1 MNQTFDLL
9 FVDIVHGYLNTA
21 ASRAAGIPAATEC
34 ALQKMD
40 ADEDEHDP
48 RIAITAVESGE
59 NRSRQISV
67 IAVCRSTKARSIT
80 DPWMAKVRGRLGDLD
95 AFFDYLAVL
104 PVEKR
109 TGYQIEKV
117 SPPHAGK
124 LQRDPMGPI
133 ESGVGIVIYITV

>member
-1 MNQTFDLL
+1 MNQTLELL
-9 FVDIVHGYLNTA
+9 FVEIIHGYLDTA
-21 ASRAAGIPAATEC
+21 ASRVAGIPAAADC

-40 ADEDEHDP
+40 ADEDDHDP
-48 RIAITAVESGE
+48 RIAITAVENGE
-59 NRSRQISV
+59 NKSRQMAI
-67 IAVCRSTKARSIT
+67 IAVCRSTQPRSIT
-80 DPWMAKVRGRLGDLD
+80 DPWMAKVRARLGDLD
-95 AFFDYLAVL
+95 AFFEYLAGL

-133 ESGVGIVIYITV
+133 ESGVGIVIYLTV

>member
-1 MNQTFDLL
+1 MNQMLDLL
-9 FVDIVHGYLNTA
+9 WVEIIHGYLNTD
-21 ASRAAGIPAATEC
+21 ASRAAGVPPAADC

-40 ADEDEHDP
+40 ADEDDHDP

-59 NRSRQISV
+59 NRSRQIAV
-67 IAVCRSTKARSIT
+67 IAVCRGTKPRSIT
-80 DPWMAKVRGRLGDLD
+80 DPWLAKVRERLGDLK
-95 AFFDYLAVL
+95 AFFAYYAAL

-109 TGYQIEKV
+109 TGYQIEKL

-133 ESGVGIVIYITV
+133 EVGVGVIIYITV

>member
-9 FVDIVHGYLNTA
+9 FVDIIHGYLNTA
-21 ASRAAGIPAATEC
+21 ASRAAGIPAAADC
-34 ALQKMD
+34 GLLKMD
-40 ADEDEHDP
+40 ADVDDQDP
-48 RIAITAVESGE
+48 RIAITAVENGE
-59 NRSRQISV
+59 NKSRQIAV
-67 IAVCRSTKARSIT
+67 IAVCRGTKARSIT
-80 DPWMAKVRGRLGDLD
+80 DPWMAKVRARLGDLD
-95 AFFDYLAVL
+95 AFFDYLAGL

-133 ESGVGIVIYITV
+133 ESGIGIVIYITV

>member
-1 MNQTFDLL
+1 MNQLFDLL
-9 FVDIVHGYLNTA
+9 FVDIIHGYLDTG
-21 ASRAAGIPAATEC
+21 ASRTAGIPAASDC

-48 RIAITAVESGE
+48 RIAITAVENGE
-59 NRSRQISV
+59 TRSRQIAI
-67 IAVCRSTKARSIT
+67 IAVCRGTQSRSIT
-80 DPWMAKVRGRLGDLD
+80 DPWMAAIRARLGDLD
-95 AFFDYLAVL
+95 AFFDYIAAL

-133 ESGVGIVIYITV
+133 ESGVGIVIHLTV